1 VTNGKLSADRRNPY
15 VYAHPGRDVV
25 RLGER
30 LDTLAGF
37 SKEGHSMTI
46 EVAVPDPWPIP
57 WYLRRFDRDHV
68 GYWETPDTLPPQL
81 NAPIILTC
89 GDMSGPAEK
98 KINGSYHVEY
108 FGLRPNE
115 IVAVHVRTDLWD
127 AYLKSRVNIRRTPA

>member
-1 VTNGKLSADRRNPY
+1 
-15 VYAHPGRDVV
+15 
-25 RLGER
+25 
-30 LDTLAGF
+30 
-37 SKEGHSMTI
+37 MTI

-68 GYWETPDTLPPQL
+68 GYWETPETLPPQL